1 MEDFWRNFRWPNIA
15 INKYLFRFIIGIFIF
30 VFLVSQLYSGQFI
43 FSKLLK
49 HPELRHFAHIT
60 RFREN
65 NRKFRLTAGVVNR
78 GFGPAHNVLVH
89 VSIPGGEI
97 TSFRIDSQEL
107 YSLVNSDLQGGQ
119 LNIWLDRLTSNAKI
133 EISLI
138 GTFNKAAPSAISV
151 SAASDE
157 GSSLNYNI
165 PTLTEELSGYVWQ
178 TYELFGRAK
187 NYVAGLDKVQN
198 ISKYSYSQSAYKALT
213 SKGVTVT
220 DVVLASLLIIFF
232 FWTFA
237 RRKSRVALIAGI
249 IVALLTWLIADFTL
263 PAPLVL
269 GPLFLVGYLGYC
281 EYTLPFIV
289 QSTKF
294 SDILQAVCII
304 IWAILIPMA
313 AAVTAWSILGD
324 RQITGSILVGL
335 AVWFLWN
342 TLA

>member
-49 HPELRHFAHIT
+49 HPELRHFAYIT

-97 TSFRIDSQEL
+97 TSFRVDSQEL

-157 GSSLNYNI
+157 GSSLNYDI
-165 PTLTEELSGYVWQ
+165 PTLTEELSGYVWR
-178 TYELFGRAK
+178 TCELFVRAK
-187 NYVAGLDKVQN
+187 NYVVGLDKVQN
-198 ISKYSYSQSAYKALT
+198 IGEYLHSQPVYRTLT
-213 SKGVTVT
+213 SEEMA
-220 DVVLASLLIIFF
+220 DIILAGLLIIFI
-232 FWTFA
+232 FWTFV

-249 IVALLTWLIADFTL
+249 IATLLTWLIADFTL

-269 GPLFLVGYLGYC
+269 GPVFLIGYLGYC
-281 EYTLPFIV
+281 KYTLSFII

-294 SDILQAVCII
+294 SDILQAICII
-304 IWAILIPMA
+304 IWAIVIPV
-313 AAVTAWSILGD
+313 AVAVKAWFIWGD